1 MDAAH
6 KRTLSS
12 VCGVLVVDKPVGM
25 TSMDV
30 VAIVRGRAGGART
43 GHAGTLDPLADGVL
57 VLGLGRATK
66 ALGRF
71 MDTTKR
77 YCTEIDLSAF
87 TNTDDL
93 EGDRIEVAVAE
104 PPDERRVRSVL
115 ETFTGRIMQRPP
127 QRSAVKIGGRRAY
140 AMARRGE
147 AVALEPRPVDVHELE
162 LVRYAWPLLDITV
175 TCGKGMYVRSL
186 ARDIG
191 GALGTGGH
199 CRRLRR
205 TAVGPFTEAEAQE
218 LDGLPRPL
226 EQSHL
231 MPLDDALARVDA
243 YSPATYADSG

>member
-1 MDAAH
+1 MEASH
-6 KRTLSS
+6 KRTRGSIF
-12 VCGVLVVDKPVGM
+12 GVLVVDKPVGM

-30 VAIVRGRAGGART
+30 VAIVRGRADGART

-71 MDTTKR
+71 MDTTKVYR
-77 YCTEIDLSAF
+77 TEIDLSAF

-93 EGDRIEVAVAE
+93 EGNRVEVEVAE
-104 PPDERRVRSVL
+104 PPDEARVRSVL
-115 ETFTGRIMQRPP
+115 ATFRGRIMQRPP
-127 QRSAVKIGGRRAY
+127 QRSAVKVGGRRAY

-147 AVALEPRPVDVHELE
+147 AVELEPRPVDVYELE
-162 LVRYAWPLLDITV
+162 LVSYAWPLLEIAV
-175 TCGKGMYVRSL
+175 TSGKGMYVRSL

-205 TAVGPFTEAEAQE
+205 TAVGPFTEDEAQV
-218 LDGLPRPL
+218 LDRGPL
-226 EQSHL
+226 EQSDL
-231 MPLDDALARVDA
+231 IPLDEALARVD
-243 YSPATYADSG
+243 SFGPGTYADSG

>member
-6 KRTLSS
+6 KRTRSS
-12 VCGVLVVDKPVGM
+12 ICGVLVVDKPVGM

-30 VAIVRGRAGGART
+30 VAIVRGRADGART

-71 MDTTKR
+71 MDTTKVYR
-77 YCTEIDLSAF
+77 TEIDLSAF

-93 EGDRIEVAVAE
+93 EGDRIEVEVAE
-104 PPDERRVRSVL
+104 PPDEARVRSAL
-115 ETFTGRIMQRPP
+115 ATFRGRIMQRPP
-127 QRSAVKIGGRRAY
+127 QRSAVKVGGRRAY

-147 AVALEPRPVDVHELE
+147 AVELEPRPVDVYELE
-162 LVRYAWPLLDITV
+162 LVSYEWPQLEIAV

-191 GALGTGGH
+191 RALGTGGH

-205 TAVGPFTEAEAQE
+205 IAVGPFTEAEAQV
-218 LDGLPRPL
+218 LDREPL
-226 EQSHL
+226 EQSDL
-231 MPLDDALARVDA
+231 MPLDEALARMDA
-243 YSPATYADSG
+243 CSPATYADSG